1 VLLESRGFAGNRLR
15 SGGIGLLEEIPLV
28 AVEVFEDGDR
38 SIGFLAGRLEKL
50 NVGGLHEAVIAP
62 EIVGMEKEEDAI
74 TCLVADVLELLGRGG
89 LGEEK
94 AGAAGARR
102 SEDKPTLTRVEGR
115 VFHDAETEA
124 VREEEQGLVVIA
136 DEKGNVSESLRH
148 DN

>member
-1 VLLESRGFAGNRLR
+1 MLLESRGFAGNRLR

-94 AGAAGARR
+94 AGAAGARG
-102 SEDKPTLTRVEGR
+102 SEDKPALTCGEGR
-115 VFHDAETEA
+115 IFHDAETKCFC
-124 VREEEQGLVVIA
+124 EEGQGFVVIA
-136 DEKGNVSESLRH
+136 DKESNVSKSLRH
-148 DN
+148 DS